1 MLTDYL
7 PILLLLVFA
16 IGFAAVNLA
25 LTHLIGPKKSTQSKL
40 SVYESGVQPVG
51 DTRQRISIRFGLM
64 RCSLSFLILRLFSSI
79 RGQFV
84 FKKFT
89 ESSGYFILVEMLV
102 FIGILFLGYIYA
114 WKKGVYRGLESQLG
128 DNIFTTTIDKF
139 VNWGR
144 KNSLWPMPSALPAV
158 PLK

>member
-1 MLTDYL
+1 M
-7 PILLLLVFA
+7 LLLLVFA

-51 DTRQRISIRFGLM
+51 DTRQRISIRFGLIAM
-64 RCSLSFLILRLFSSI
+64 LFIIFDIEVVFLYPWAV
-79 RGQFV
+79 V
-84 FKKFT
+84 FKKFI

-114 WKKGVYRGLESQLG
+114 WKKGGLSW
-128 DNIFTTTIDKF
+128 D
-139 VNWGR
+139 
-144 KNSLWPMPSALPAV
+144 
-158 PLK
+158 

>member
-7 PILLLLVFA
+7 PILFLLVFA
-16 IGFAAVNLA
+16 IGFAGVNLA

-51 DTRQRISIRFGLM
+51 DTRQRISIRFGLVAM
-64 RCSLSFLILRLFSSI
+64 LFIIFDIEVVFLYPWAI
-79 RGQFV
+79 V

-89 ESSGYFILVEMLV
+89 ENSGYFILIEMLV

-114 WKKGVYRGLESQLG
+114 WKKGGLSW
-128 DNIFTTTIDKF
+128 D
-139 VNWGR
+139 
-144 KNSLWPMPSALPAV
+144 
-158 PLK
+158 